1 LLIGPVY
8 TASEVKGMPLV
19 LTEVAEQL
27 RARGWQVDSHVQA
40 APDRSSNTDS
50 AIDPLA
56 AAWVGT
62 APPPRS
68 SMLDRH
74 PRLFAFW
81 NAAMPVGLRRTMS
94 LALRPTAYLES
105 LSHNLRVGEDLL
117 DTARG
122 YDVVLLSLDE
132 AAPGLGALFATAL
145 PSVAIISLYNLADE
159 LRPGFNRWLR
169 WIARVRLGRG
179 AHPFLFRS
187 IPPARVRL
195 ALFGSRLW
203 SDQAVQAGLPPERA
217 RVIYFGVPLPAPV
230 PRPARAGRRVL
241 LVGRLAPDKGA
252 HVLLRALPRVR
263 SAMPDVTITIIAG
276 PGPAGYRRQ
285 LQEIIATNHL
295 DDAVTIA
302 PAVSRSALS
311 SAYAAHDALFFY
323 SAYADPVALVLME
336 AYAAGI
342 PVAASQARPNA
353 ALVRDG
359 HTCVCYDPADQRSVA
374 EALISLLGDPRL
386 GHRLAAQAQ
395 QLVRESF
402 SLDAMGETYDT
413 TLRQFIAA
421 ERTRPG

>member
-1 LLIGPVY
+1 VY
-8 TASEVKGMPLV
+8 SASEVKGMPLV

-40 APDRSSNTDS
+40 APARPSNTDS
-50 AIDPLA
+50 AIDPP

-74 PRLFAFW
+74 PRLFALW
-81 NAAMPVGLRRTMS
+81 NSALPVGLRRVIS

-105 LSHNLRVGEDLL
+105 LSHNLRVGEELL
-117 DTARG
+117 DAARS

-132 AAPGLGALFATAL
+132 AAPGLGALFVTAL

-159 LRPGFNRWLR
+159 LRPGFHRWPR
-169 WIARVRLGRG
+169 WIARLRLGRG

-187 IPPARVRL
+187 IPPGRVRL

-203 SDQAVQAGLPPERA
+203 SDQAVRAGLPPERA
-217 RVIYFGVPLPAPV
+217 RVIYFGVPLPAPA

-252 HVLLRALPRVR
+252 HVLLRALPLIRA
-263 SAMPDVTITIIAG
+263 AMPDVTITIVAG
-276 PGPAGYRRQ
+276 PGPPGYRRQ
-285 LQEIIATNHL
+285 LQEIITTNQL

-302 PAVSRSALS
+302 PATSRLALS

-323 SAYADPVALVLME
+323 SIYADPVALVLME

-342 PVAASQARPNA
+342 PVAASRARSDA

-359 HTCVCYDPADQRSVA
+359 HTCVCYDPADQHSVA
-374 EALISLLGDPRL
+374 QSLVTLLGDPRL
-386 GHRLAAQAQ
+386 GQRLAAQAQ

-402 SLDAMGETYDT
+402 SLDAMGQAYDT
-413 TLRQFIAA
+413 TLRRFIA
-421 ERTRPG
+421 EQRTRLG